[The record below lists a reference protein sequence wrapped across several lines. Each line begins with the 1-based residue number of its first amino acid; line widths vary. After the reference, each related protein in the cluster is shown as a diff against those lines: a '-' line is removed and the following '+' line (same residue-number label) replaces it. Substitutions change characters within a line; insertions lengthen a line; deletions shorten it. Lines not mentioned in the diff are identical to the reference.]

1 MDYYELDINKLLG
14 MPKGPDD
21 ILQIL
26 STGLNEKQPWALSFA
41 DSVFKDLA
49 DKIKNLK
56 IESKPIKIDGEA
68 ISKEINEGIQENISK
83 DIDKTIEN
91 IRDGLKDVSKDLSKI
106 DKKDR
111 INVSSLLGQTPQMG
125 LTTRIKYQGLVKNII
140 SKIEKG
146 LPEKIDLGAID
157 KLQISSIFAPPGD
170 KSYPLQGLTLAWKW
184 NNLKKDI
191 LKKIKAP
198 TEDINI
204 SADKINI
211 NSIFAPPGD
220 DVYPL
225 QGITLAWKWNSL
237 RKEILKKIKPP
248 TSDIL
253 LTKENINLNG
263 IFAPPGDKLYPLQG
277 LTLALKW
284 NNLRKEI
291 LKKIKPPTDDISLT
305 KENINLNSIFAPPG
319 DKLYPLQGITFAWK
333 WNSIRK
339 EILKK
344 IKLPPGDIVFDK
356 NTITLDTI
364 MGVTPR
370 ASILTRM
377 RWNQLQRTIIDKI
390 QKGLNQPEKKISAP
404 QETKKTKVKD
414 EKTVQEKRKVISS
427 KEIEEKKTEKITKPA
442 LTPVITKPKDFKS
455 LEEKDTSVKISG
467 FTKEA
472 INSLTNI
479 PGLKKVKEI
488 TKPEPKKIEKKDS
501 NAMPAWVKMLG
512 MAGVALIGGG
522 LASVTSSMFDSGPF
536 KGMKKLLGTL
546 SIQLGTV
553 FSSFFVKHA
562 SKHLGKLITN
572 LSENLVKV
580 LGKVFPKAAET
591 VGKLGGKLGG
601 KLFSLGAKSIGV
613 FLKPILKRLPLIGSI
628 ISFGSAFSRFK
639 QGDILGGV
647 LDVCS
652 GIATLVPGIGT
663 ILSIGIDVI
672 SAVRD
677 MKTPQEQRV
686 KQGAS
691 GGIAIF
697 KIMGKAAAKFFAK
710 GMLKRIPII
719 GSLFS
724 FADAFN
730 MFRQGNILKG
740 LLDVASGIANFF
752 PGIGTAISI
761 GIDVLNSFI
770 KPNEEAKNNVQSQTK
785 NTKSI
790 FSMAKEWMHGKM
802 KTIWGKLPAPLKWL
816 LKHHPITGPLISML
830 GLDKKDEK
838 IDGKDILIDKQP
850 NVSKKN
856 IAVVDT
862 KPKNNKQETAGDF
875 IKTQMENE
883 RKIKENN
890 IKNKM
895 SGITPP
901 IQKVNIPVTPDFT
914 IRKNQHIQKDNN
926 SNIIATRDEKL
937 FSKLTSTIKELH
949 PPQNNRVFE
958 QMHNDINS
966 LVKRMDAAMVTMKNV
981 AHTANKSEAP
991 SFARG
996 ELAGISDDAGS
1007 SRDPAYILRSR
1018 AWDRLRKGYVVL

>member
-49 DKIKNLK
+49 DKIKSLK

-83 DIDKTIEN
+83 DIDKTVES

-146 LPEKIDLGAID
+146 LPEKIDLGAVD
-157 KLQISSIFAPPGD
+157 KLQLNSIFAPPGD
-170 KSYPLQGLTLAWKW
+170 TIYPLQGLTLALKW
-184 NNLKKDI
+184 TNLRKDI
-191 LKKIKAP
+191 LSKIRPPKK
-198 TEDINI
+198 NI
-204 SADKINI
+204 ILDEKNLSL

-220 DVYPL
+220 AIYPL
-225 QGITLAWKWNSL
+225 QGLTLALKWTNL
-237 RKEILKKIKPP
+237 RKDILNKIKPP
-248 TSDIL
+248 KKNITL
-253 LTKENINLNG
+253 EGNNINLNS
-263 IFAPPGDKLYPLQG
+263 IFAPPGDAIYPLQGLTLALKWIGLRKDILNKIKPPKKNIVLDESNINLNSIFAPPGDAIYPLQG

-284 NNLRKEI
+284 NNLRKDI
-291 LKKIKPPTDDISLT
+291 LNKIKIPRKINIS
-305 KENINLNSIFAPPG
+305 G
-319 DKLYPLQGITFAWK
+319 DTL
-333 WNSIRK
+333 
-339 EILKK
+339 
-344 IKLPPGDIVFDK
+344 
-356 NTITLDTI
+356 TLDDI
-364 MGVTPR
+364 MGVAPR
-370 ASILTRM
+370 AGILTRM
-377 RWNQLQRTIIDKI
+377 RWGQLQRTIIDKI
-390 QKGLNQPEKKISAP
+390 QKGLNQPEKKISSS
-404 QETKKTKVKD
+404 QETKKTNIKS
-414 EKTVQEKRKVISS
+414 EKPIQEKRKIIS
-427 KEIEEKKTEKITKPA
+427 KEIEEKKSEKIIKPP
-442 LTPVITKPKDFKS
+442 LTPVTTKPKDFKS

-472 INSLTNI
+472 INSLSNL

-501 NAMPAWVKMLG
+501 SAMPAWVKMLG
-512 MAGVALIGGG
+512 LAGVALIGGG

-572 LSENLVKV
+572 LSENLVSV

-601 KLFSLGAKSIGV
+601 KLFSIGAKSVGV
-613 FLKPILKRLPLIGSI
+613 FLKPILKKLPLIGSI

-639 QGDILGGV
+639 QGDILGGI
-647 LDVCS
+647 LDVSS
-652 GIATLVPGIGT
+652 GIASLVPGIGT
-663 ILSIGIDVI
+663 LLAIGIDVI

-677 MKTPQEQRV
+677 IKTPQEQRV

-697 KIMGKAAAKFFAK
+697 KIIGKAAAKFFAK

-770 KPNEEAKNNVQSQTK
+770 KPNEERKNNIQPQTK

-790 FSMAKEWMHGKM
+790 FSMAKEWMHGKI
-802 KTIWGKLPAPLKWL
+802 KTIWSKLPAPLKWL
-816 LKHHPITGPLISML
+816 LKHHPITGPLIGML

-838 IDGKDILIDKQP
+838 IDSKDILFDKQP
-850 NVSKKN
+850 NISKKN
-856 IAVVDT
+856 ITISDT
-862 KPKNNKQETAGDF
+862 KTKNKKQETAGDF
-875 IKTQMENE
+875 IKNQMETE
-883 RKIKENN
+883 RKIRENN
-890 IKNKM
+890 IKNKT
-895 SGITPP
+895 SNNTLPV
-901 IQKVNIPVTPDFT
+901 QKVRTPSAPDFV
-914 IRKNQHIQKDNN
+914 IRKNQPIQKNQNTD
-926 SNIIATRDEKL
+926 IIATRDEKL
-937 FSKLTSTIKELH
+937 FSKLATTIKELH

-966 LVKRMDAAMVTMKNV
+966 LVKRMDAAMITMKNV
-981 AHTANKSEAP
+981 VHTTNKSEAP

>member
-26 STGLNEKQPWALSFA
+26 SMGLNEKQPWALSFA

-49 DKIKNLK
+49 DKIKGLK

-83 DIDKTIEN
+83 DIDKTVEN
-91 IRDGLKDVSKDLSKI
+91 IRDGLKDASKDLSRI

-170 KSYPLQGLTLAWKW
+170 KVYPLQGITLAWKW

-237 RKEILKKIKPP
+237 RKEILKRIKPP
-248 TSDIL
+248 TSDIS
-253 LTKENINLNG
+253 LTKENINLNSL
-263 IFAPPGDKLYPLQG
+263 FAPPGDKLYPLQG
-277 LTLALKW
+277 ITLAWKW
-284 NNLRKEI
+284 NSLRKEI
-291 LKKIKPPTDDISLT
+291 LKRIKPPTEDISLT
-305 KENINLNSIFAPPG
+305 KENINLSDIFAPPG
-319 DKLYPLQGITFAWK
+319 DKLYPLQGITLAWK
-333 WNSIRK
+333 WNSLRK
-339 EILKK
+339 EILNKVKPPKK
-344 IKLPPGDIVFDK
+344 NIILDE

-370 ASILTRM
+370 AGLLTRM

-390 QKGLNQPEKKISAP
+390 QKGLTQPERKINTPS
-404 QETKKTKVKD
+404 ETKKSRTKN
-414 EKTVQEKRKVISS
+414 EKIVQEKRTIIS
-427 KEIEEKKTEKITKPA
+427 KEIEEKKPEKTTKQT
-442 LTPVITKPKDFKS
+442 LTPTTAKPKDFKS
-455 LEEKDTSVKISG
+455 LEEKDISVKISG

-472 INSLTNI
+472 INSLSNL
-479 PGLKKVKEI
+479 PGLKKVKEV
-488 TKPEPKKIEKKDS
+488 TKPEPKKLEKKDS

-512 MAGVALIGGG
+512 LAGVALIGGG

-572 LSENLVKV
+572 LSENLVTV

-601 KLFSLGAKSIGV
+601 KLFSIGAKGVGV
-613 FLKPILKRLPLIGSI
+613 FLKPILKKLPLIGSI

-639 QGDILGGV
+639 QGDILGGI
-647 LDVCS
+647 LDVSS
-652 GIATLVPGIGT
+652 GLASLVPGIGT
-663 ILSIGIDVI
+663 LLAIGIDVI

-677 MKTPQEQRV
+677 IKTPQEQRV

-697 KIMGKAAAKFFAK
+697 KIIGKAAAKFFAK
-710 GMLKRIPII
+710 GLLKRIPII

-770 KPNEEAKNNVQSQTK
+770 KPSEENKTNIQPQTK

-802 KTIWGKLPAPLKWL
+802 KTIWGKLPASLKWL
-816 LKHHPITGPLISML
+816 LKHHPITGPLIGML

-838 IDGKDILIDKQP
+838 IDGKDILLDKQP
-850 NVSKKN
+850 NISEKN
-856 IAVVDT
+856 ITIADT
-862 KPKNNKQETAGDF
+862 KPKNKKTETAGDF
-875 IKTQMENE
+875 IKIQMENE
-883 RKIKENN
+883 RKIRENN
-890 IKNKM
+890 IKNKT
-895 SGITPP
+895 SNNTLPVQKTHTP
-901 IQKVNIPVTPDFT
+901 VPDFA
-914 IRKNQHIQKDNN
+914 IRKNQPMQKNQSVDV
-926 SNIIATRDEKL
+926 IATRDEKL
-937 FSKLTSTIKELH
+937 FSKLASTIKELH

-958 QMHNDINS
+958 QIHNDINS
-966 LVKRMDAAMVTMKNV
+966 LVKRMDAAMITMKNV
-981 AHTANKSEAP
+981 AHTSNKSEAP
-991 SFARG
+991 PFARG

-1018 AWDRLRKGYVVL
+1018 AWDRLRKGYVIL